1 MGVGNAGYRNHAS
14 KRERGGARSRLS
26 GTPQCGVGQPSGDGL
41 CPPHCATSS
50 ARAFDRRGGGVA
62 RRWPADAAVV
72 AGTLFD
78 MPLVV
83 SVRSLVGSRA
93 GGRASSYPTA
103 RRGVRLTPRRRAEDR
118 RARAVRRA
126 GVFQARDERQP
137 TEVVEALLAEGEA
150 DDPRAVQLVT
160 ARDHA
165 VLDGA
170 GADEDAGGQ
179 KVVKGRAEGDVA
191 LVVQGRRPEAEGA
204 ERAGRVGD
212 RALGGT
218 VVSDDGGDEL
228 PRLVE
233 EGGLERRGCAVVEHR
248 DVD

>member
-1 MGVGNAGYRNHAS
+1 MPG
-14 KRERGGARSRLS
+14 
-26 GTPQCGVGQPSGDGL
+26 
-41 CPPHCATSS
+41 HCATPGSG
-50 ARAFDRRGGGVA
+50 ALD
-62 RRWPADAAVV
+62 VV
-72 AGTLFD
+72 E
-78 MPLVV
+78 V
-83 SVRSLVGSRA
+83 
-93 GGRASSYPTA
+93 GGRCTRVGRLTSPLLPARSSRCRPWCPCVRWSAPERA
-103 RRGVRLTPRRRAEDR
+103 RTRPPAGRSGLTPRRRAEDR
-118 RARAVRRA
+118 GARAVRRA
-126 GVFQARDERQP
+126 GIFQARDERQL

-233 EGGLERRGCAVVEHR
+233 EGGLERRGCAVVDHR
-248 DVD
+248 D